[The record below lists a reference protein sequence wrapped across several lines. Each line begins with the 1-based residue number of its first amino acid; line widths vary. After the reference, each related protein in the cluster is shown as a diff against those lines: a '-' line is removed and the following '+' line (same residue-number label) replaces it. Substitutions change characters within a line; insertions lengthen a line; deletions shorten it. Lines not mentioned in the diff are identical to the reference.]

1 MRSRGLAQMRGKPHP
16 DSLAKLHE
24 QQQFLKA
31 LDEVAAIGMSNA
43 ELPLA

>member
-1 MRSRGLAQMRGKPHP
+1 MRGKSHP
-16 DSLAKLHE
+16 ESLARLHE

-31 LDEVAAIGMSNA
+31 LDEVAAIGMSSP

>member
-1 MRSRGLAQMRGKPHP
+1 
-16 DSLAKLHE
+16 LHE
-24 QQQFLKA
+24 QHQFLKA